1 MAGLRT
7 VRRSFADTRLQKSLL
22 RILRENVLCSIATVA
37 PRNRAHINT
46 AYFAYSPDLEVYF
59 LSDLDSFHGKNLER
73 NASMAM
79 TIFRSAQ
86 AWGVPNRG
94 IQLFGTASRATG
106 QAAKRAERFY
116 GRRFPAYLRYVRSTR
131 AKDRAMGDQLRSYR
145 FYRFVPRT
153 VKILDEGEFGGGV
166 FVVAT
171 VPRRKGSR

>member
-7 VRRSFADTRLQKSLL
+7 VRRSFADTQLQKSLL
-22 RILRENVLCSIATVA
+22 RIFRENVLCSIATVA

-46 AYFAYSPDLEVYF
+46 AYFCYSPDFDLYF
-59 LSDLDSFHGKNLER
+59 LSHMDSLHCKNLDR

-86 AWGVPNRG
+86 PWGVPNLG
-94 IQLFGTASRATG
+94 IQLFGTARRAKGAT
-106 QAAKRAERFY
+106 AKRAERFY
-116 GRRFPAYLRYVRSTR
+116 GRRFPAYLRYVRSTQG
-131 AKDRAMGDQLRSYR
+131 KDRAMGDQLQSYR